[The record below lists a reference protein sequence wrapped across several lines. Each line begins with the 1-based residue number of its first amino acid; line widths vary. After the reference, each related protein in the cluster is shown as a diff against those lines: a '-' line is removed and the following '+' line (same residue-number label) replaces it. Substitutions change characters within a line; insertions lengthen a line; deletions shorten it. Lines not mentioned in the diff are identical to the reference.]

1 MASKEEMKEYNEA
14 QVPEFLTEL
23 AALTKKYGI
32 EIFGCGCCGSPLIC
46 GLNGNTPPKLNP
58 GYGYGGLRYNED
70 AGCYTV
76 KDFRTEQEINNENN

>member
-32 EIFGCGCCGSPLIC
+32 KIHGCGCCGSPLLVYLKNNKC
-46 GLNGNTPPKLNP
+46 FKEPREYWYENLEYDKDT
-58 GYGYGGLRYNED
+58 
-70 AGCYTV
+70 GCYTV
-76 KDFRTEQEINNENN
+76 EDFRTEQEINNENN